1 MTNGAAGDQATTGAP
16 SSGPK
21 PPSGVSP
28 AARRVA
34 GARRNPS
41 VVGVVPDPVPLW
53 LRTVAGWIWRLLLLI
68 VGVALVFWA
77 TSQVR
82 LLFIALFIAF
92 VFTSVLRPVV
102 KAFDRVMWRWLA
114 VLLALL
120 LAIAVVGGL
129 VTYVVASVA
138 GQWTDL
144 AEQFNQGVQQILDF
158 LNGSP
163 FHLNLQTSDLN
174 DWVDKGRTW
183 LTDHSGDIASTAFS
197 QAGSV
202 AEVFT
207 GLALAIF
214 CTIFFLARGTEMW
227 TWFLNQ
233 MPARSR
239 EPLMAAGGAGW
250 YTFSGYARG
259 TVIIALTD
267 GVLAG
272 IWLTILRVPLAA
284 PLAVLVFIGAFI
296 PLIGAPLAMVV
307 AMIVA
312 LATHGV
318 WAAVLVGL
326 GIALIGQ
333 LEGHVL
339 QPLVMG
345 RQVSLHPVV
354 VACSVTAGTLIGG
367 LLGAIIAVPLVAVTW
382 SVYSRLHTPDPPM
395 GADEDE
401 EEAEDAVEPPPGATT
416 SG

>member
-1 MTNGAAGDQATTGAP
+1 
-16 SSGPK
+16 
-21 PPSGVSP
+21 
-28 AARRVA
+28 
-34 GARRNPS
+34 
-41 VVGVVPDPVPLW
+41 VGSEPDPIPLW
-53 LRTVAGWIWRLLLLI
+53 LRTLAGWAWRLLII
-68 VGVALVFWA
+68 VAAVALVFWA

-82 LLFIALFIAF
+82 LLFIAVFVAL
-92 VFTSVLRPVV
+92 VFTAVLRPLVNL
-102 KAFDRVMWRWLA
+102 FDKVMWRPLA
-114 VLLALL
+114 VVIALL
-120 LAIAVVGGL
+120 LAIGVFGGL

-138 GQWTDL
+138 GQWSNL
-144 AEQFNQGVQQILDF
+144 AKQFNAGVQQILDF
-158 LNGSP
+158 LNKGP
-163 FHLNLQTSDLN
+163 FHLNIQTSDVN
-174 DWVDKGRTW
+174 DWVDRGREW
-183 LTDHSGDIASTAFS
+183 LTQHSGDIASTAFS

-207 GLALAIF
+207 GLALAFF
-214 CTIFFLARGTEMW
+214 CTIFFLARGAEMW

-233 MPARSR
+233 MPAAAR
-239 EPLMAAGGAGW
+239 EPLKDAGGAGW

-272 IWLTILRVPLAA
+272 IWLTILGVPLAA

-318 WAAVLVGL
+318 WAAALVGV
-326 GIALIGQ
+326 GIAGIGQ

-382 SVYSRLHTPDPPM
+382 AVYSRLHTPDPPM
-395 GADEDE
+395 EP
-401 EEAEDAVEPPPGATT
+401 AEPLAAVEPPDNANEDPAP
-416 SG
+416 

>member
-1 MTNGAAGDQATTGAP
+1 MTNGAAGDQAATSAPAP
-16 SSGPK
+16 SSGAK

-41 VVGVVPDPVPLW
+41 VVGVTPDPVPLW
-53 LRTVAGWIWRLLLLI
+53 LRTMAGWIWRLLLII
-68 VGVALVFWA
+68 VAVALVFWA

-82 LLFIALFIAF
+82 LLFIALFVAF

-102 KAFDRVMWRWLA
+102 NMFHRVMWRWLA
-114 VLLALL
+114 VLLTLL
-120 LAIAVVGGL
+120 VAFAVVGGL

-138 GQWTDL
+138 GQWEDL
-144 AEQFNQGVQQILDF
+144 ANQFNAGLQQILDF

-163 FHLNLQTSDLN
+163 FHLNLQLSDVN
-174 DWVDKGRTW
+174 DWVDKGREW
-183 LTDHSGDIASTAFS
+183 LTQHSGDIASTAFS

-233 MPARSR
+233 MPAASR
-239 EPLMAAGGAGW
+239 EPLLAAGGAGW

-267 GVLAG
+267 GILAG

-318 WAAVLVGL
+318 WSAVLVGI
-326 GIALIGQ
+326 GIAMIGQ

-367 LLGAIIAVPLVAVTW
+367 LLGAIIAVPLVGVTW
-382 SVYSRLHTPDPPM
+382 AVYSRLHTPDPPM
-395 GADEDE
+395 EPDEP
-401 EEAEDAVEPPPGATT
+401 AEAVEPPPDATVPD
-416 SG
+416 

>member
-1 MTNGAAGDQATTGAP
+1 MTNGAVGDQGATGAP
-16 SSGPK
+16 SPGSK
-21 PPSGVSP
+21 PSVAVSP
-28 AARRVA
+28 AARKVA
-34 GARRNPS
+34 GGRRNPS
-41 VVGVVPDPVPLW
+41 VVGVAPEPVPLW
-53 LRTVAGWIWRLLLLI
+53 LRTTAGWIWRLLLLI
-68 VGVALVFWA
+68 VAVALVFWA

-82 LLFIALFIAF
+82 LLFIALFIAC

-102 KAFDRVMWRWLA
+102 KTLERVVWRWLA
-114 VLLALL
+114 VLLTLL
-120 LAIAVVGGL
+120 AAIAVVGGL
-129 VTYVVASVA
+129 LTYVVASVA
-138 GQWTDL
+138 GQWNDL
-144 AEQFNQGVQQILDF
+144 AKQFNAGLQQILDF

-163 FHLNLQTSDLN
+163 FNLHLKLSDLN
-174 DWVDKGRTW
+174 EWVEKGRDW
-183 LTDHSGDIASTAFS
+183 LTQHSGDIASTAFS

-207 GLALAIF
+207 CLALAIF

-233 MPARSR
+233 MPAGSR

-267 GVLAG
+267 AILAG

-318 WAAVLVGL
+318 WSAVLVGV

-395 GADEDE
+395 EPDEPE
-401 EEAEDAVEPPPGATT
+401 EAVEPPPDAEPVR
-416 SG
+416 